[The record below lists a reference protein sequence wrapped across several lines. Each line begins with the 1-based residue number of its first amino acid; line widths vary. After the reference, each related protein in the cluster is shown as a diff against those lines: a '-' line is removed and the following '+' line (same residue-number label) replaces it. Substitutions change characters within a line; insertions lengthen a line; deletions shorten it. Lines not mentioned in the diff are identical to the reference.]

1 MSLGYSKWLF
11 FTSAYR
17 FNRFIGGGRWLVID
31 SIRKPVVRMVWVLH
45 FGLSYVNS
53 WSGIVLG
60 VSRLRH
66 NAVGVDAGW
75 LLGFT
80 DYHELVDQTYD
91 DFADLISMGFTTDEA
106 FRMTR
111 DKFNRFGDMI
121 MRLNY
126 DNRAKVT
133 KFCEELLKQQNKE

>member
-1 MSLGYSKWLF
+1 MYGRRIRELRENAGISQGEFAKILGIPQTTLSSYERERTQPKIETIQTICS
-11 FTSAYR
+11 Y
-17 FNRFIGGGRWLVID
+17 FN
-31 SIRKPVVRMVWVLH
+31 
-45 FGLSYVNS
+45 
-53 WSGIVLG
+53 
-60 VSRLRH
+60 
-66 NAVGVDAGW
+66 VDAGW

-111 DKFNRFGDMI
+111 DKFNRFGDMV

-126 DNRAKVT
+126 ENRAKVT
-133 KFCEELLKQQNKE
+133 ELCEKLLKQQEKE